1 MKRQASRL
9 VSCSGKAALSAVQ
22 AKRLARHLREKGDK
36 VAAYMCTYCKGA
48 WHVGNTL
55 GTKASRARPQREDD
69 GGLDG

>member
-36 VAAYMCTYCKGA
+36 VAAYRCTYCKGA
-48 WHVGNTL
+48 
-55 GTKASRARPQREDD
+55 
-69 GGLDG
+69 